1 MRGREAEEGVNASA
15 TNTHSH
21 PLRAVRCTEVRLKT
35 KVTDQGVL
43 IPRQMLGDAE
53 EVEVRKEHDLILIR
67 LAPSADPI
75 YEFGTQP
82 IVVEVKDASESHDRY
97 LYG

>member
-1 MRGREAEEGVNASA
+1 M
-15 TNTHSH
+15 
-21 PLRAVRCTEVRLKT
+21 KT

-53 EVEVRKEHDLILIR
+53 EVEIRQEHDLILIM
-67 LAPSADPI
+67 LTPSADPI
-75 YEFGTQP
+75 YEFGAQP
-82 IVVEVKDASESHDRY
+82 IVVEVKDASENHDRY